1 MKSAFSRIERTLQN
15 LLARAVVTGLDTA
28 KKCQMLQV
36 ELMPGEPKENV
47 EHLEPYGFT
56 SAPITGAEGFA
67 LFPDGDRSHGVIL
80 IVADRRYRVKGLA
93 AGEVAIYTDE
103 GDTLTF
109 KRGNIVELNTKIF
122 NVNAADAVNI
132 KTKSFNV
139 NAANAT
145 DIKTKI
151 FTLDASTSTALTTA
165 ACSIKATYTV
175 SVSSQQIGLN
185 GNLTVSDAGGGA
197 AGNAVL
203 RGNLMLQGNQQTT
216 GTSTATDHLS
226 SGKSGALHRHPGDS
240 GGTTGTPI

>member
-15 LLARAVVTGLDTA
+15 LLARAVVTGLNTA

-56 SAPITGAEGFA
+56 SAPLTGAEGFA

-80 IVADRRYRVKGLA
+80 MVADRRYRIKGLA

-109 KRGNIVELNTKIF
+109 KRGNIVELKTKTL
-122 NVNAADAVNI
+122 NVNAAEAVNI
-132 KTKSFNV
+132 KTK
-139 NAANAT
+139 T
-145 DIKTKI
+145 
-151 FTLDASTSTALTTA
+151 FTLDASTSTTITTA
-165 ACSIKATYTV
+165 TCSINAAYSFSATAP
-175 SVSSQQIGLN
+175 QIGLN
-185 GNLTVSDAGGGA
+185 GNLTVSDKSGGGA
-197 AGNAVL
+197 GSAVL
-203 RGNLMLQGNQQTT
+203 RGNLTLQGNQQTT

-226 SGKSGALHRHPGDS
+226 SGKSGAAHRHPGDS
-240 GGTTGTPI
+240 GGTTGAPI

>member
-15 LLARAVVTGLDTA
+15 LLARAVVTGLNTA

-56 SAPITGAEGFA
+56 SAPLTGAEGFA

-80 IVADRRYRVKGLA
+80 MVADRRYRIKGLA

-109 KRGNIVELNTKIF
+109 KRGNIVELKTKTF
-122 NVNAADAVNI
+122 SVNAAEAVNI
-132 KTKSFNV
+132 KTK
-139 NAANAT
+139 T
-145 DIKTKI
+145 
-151 FTLDASTSTALTTA
+151 FTLDASTSATITTA
-165 ACSIKATYTV
+165 TCSINAAYSFSATAP
-175 SVSSQQIGLN
+175 QIGLN
-185 GNLTVSDAGGGA
+185 GNLTVSDQSGGGA
-197 AGNAVL
+197 GSAIL
-203 RGNLMLQGNQQTT
+203 RGNLILQGNQQTT

-226 SGKSGALHRHPGDS
+226 SGKSGAAHRHPGDS
-240 GGTTGTPI
+240 GGTTGAPI

>member
-15 LLARAVVTGLDTA
+15 LLARAVVTGLNTA

-56 SAPITGAEGFA
+56 SAPLTGAEGFA

-80 IVADRRYRVKGLA
+80 MVADRRYRIKGLET
-93 AGEVAIYTDE
+93 GEVAIYTDE

-109 KRGNIVELNTKIF
+109 KRGNIVELNTKTF
-122 NVNAADAVNI
+122 NVNAAEAVNI
-132 KTKSFNV
+132 KTK
-139 NAANAT
+139 T
-145 DIKTKI
+145 
-151 FTLDASTSTALTTA
+151 FTVDASTSTTITTA
-165 ACSIKATYTV
+165 TCSINAAYSFSATAP
-175 SVSSQQIGLN
+175 QIGLN
-185 GNLTVSDAGGGA
+185 GNLTVSDKSGGGA
-197 AGNAVL
+197 GCAVL
-203 RGNLMLQGNQQTT
+203 RGNFTLQGNQQIT

-226 SGKSGALHRHPGDS
+226 SGKSGATHRHPGDS